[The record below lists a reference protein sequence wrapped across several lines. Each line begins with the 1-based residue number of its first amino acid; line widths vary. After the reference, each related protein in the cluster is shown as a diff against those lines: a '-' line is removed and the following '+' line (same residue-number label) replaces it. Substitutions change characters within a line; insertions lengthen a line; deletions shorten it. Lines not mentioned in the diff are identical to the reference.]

1 MTTDKTLHTFNDI
14 SDLVR
19 IVSRLKK
26 SYPEIPIISVNENN
40 ILTKLA
46 LGYINKNLE
55 INSGNILTIKEYES
69 LENKE
74 NYIIVMVLG

>member
-55 INSGNILTIKEYES
+55 INNENILTIKEYES

-74 NYIIVMVLG
+74 NYKLVMVLG

>member
-55 INSGNILTIKEYES
+55 INNENILTIKEYES